1 MLLSHWAGLAR
12 GLEPLLSHGDVE
24 TAQITS
30 GLGLCG
36 LAPSDPLERTSPT
49 CPHTLVEGFGTEP
62 SGWHPWTHRPYCAD
76 TPYCVFTNA
85 HFHGDR
91 GISLI
96 TTPES
101 AARTLDTLESTFT
114 SPFQGVRPGAAGPA
128 YEVRDV
134 PGKGMGVV
142 ALRQIPRGER
152 FMVDYAGVI
161 ADTAFPTN
169 LKMHQGRKLLEA
181 AVDQLPR
188 RGEIRDLA
196 QNTNTTTRVVEDL
209 VRTNSFGMTVDERSV
224 MVLFPEISVR
234 EFCQACCETML
245 TISAE
250 DEPCL

>member
-1 MLLSHWAGLAR
+1 MPMMPRFSALGAGLLVSQWANLAR
-12 GLEPLLSHGDVE
+12 GAVPLLSHGDIE
-24 TAQITS
+24 TAELTS

-36 LAPSDPLERTSPT
+36 LAPSDPLERTTPT
-49 CPHTLVEGFGTEP
+49 CPRTLVEDFGTEP
-62 SGWHPWTHRPYCAD
+62 RDWLPWTHRPYCAD

-114 SPFQGVRPGAAGPA
+114 SPFQRADPGSKGPA
-128 YEVRDV
+128 YEVREI
-134 PGKGMGVV
+134 PGKGRGVI
-142 ALRQIPRGER
+142 AIRPIPRGER
-152 FMVDYAGVI
+152 FMVDYAGII
-161 ADTAFPTN
+161 ADTAFPMN
-169 LKMHQGRKLLEA
+169 LKMDDGKKLLEA

-188 RGEIRDLA
+188 SKAIRSLA

-209 VRTNSFGMTVDERSV
+209 MRTNSFGMTVDERNV

-234 EFCQACCETML
+234 SSIVC
-245 TISAE
+245 
-250 DEPCL
+250 